1 MDRPSVRELECF
13 VAVAEE
19 LHFSKAAKRLHMSQP
34 PLSRQIQSLERKL
47 GVQLLK
53 RKTRLVELTSP
64 GRSFLNDAR
73 EALHSLD
80 RAMITVQRMQQGENE
95 RLRLG
100 FIGYLLAP
108 DLVEVLRGFRK
119 ARPQCQVELVDMEP
133 GDQLNDIRE
142 GKLDGGFF
150 GIGPAEPLWDLKVF
164 NWKTVPLVIVLPEDH
179 RLAQKPGK
187 LTLANLKEENWIMIS
202 RSRASAFRGLI
213 DELCLAAGFLPRIVQ
228 ESDSVQA
235 VLAMVAAG
243 TGIAIASETLTQMI
257 GRGLAYRLLASRNA
271 VLRRNFVWRSE
282 VNSEALRVFN
292 SVLRRY
298 RAEMAAGEEER
309 APARLQELGARKGR
323 CGMS

>member
-53 RKTRLVELTSP
+53 RKTRLVEVTSP

-73 EALHSLD
+73 ETLHRLD

-108 DLVEVLRGFRK
+108 DLVEVLRAFRK

-150 GIGPAEPLWDLKVF
+150 GVGPAEPLWDLKLF
-164 NWKTVPLVIVLPEDH
+164 NWKTVPLVIVLPDDH
-179 RLAQKPGK
+179 RLAHKPCK
-187 LTLANLKEENWIMIS
+187 LVLAHLKEENWVMIA
-202 RSRASAFRGLI
+202 RSRAATFRGLI

-235 VLAMVAAG
+235 VMAMVAAG
-243 TGIAIASETLTQMI
+243 TGIGIASETLTQMI
-257 GRGLAYRLLASRNA
+257 DRGLAYRTLASRNA
-271 VLRRNFVWRSE
+271 VLRRNFVWRSD

-298 RAEMAAGEEER
+298 RSETALGEEER
-309 APARLQELGARKGR
+309 LVAVGAR
-323 CGMS
+323 S

>member
-47 GVQLLK
+47 GVQLLR
-53 RKTRLVELTSP
+53 RKTRSVELTSP

-73 EALHSLD
+73 EALHHLD
-80 RAMITVQRMQQGENE
+80 RAMITVQRMQQGETE

-108 DLVEVLRGFRK
+108 DLVEVLRAFRK
-119 ARPQCQVELVDMEP
+119 ARPQCQVELIDMEP

-150 GIGPAEPLWDLKVF
+150 GIGPAEPLWDLKLF

-179 RLAQKPGK
+179 RLAQKHCK
-187 LTLANLKEENWIMIS
+187 LTLANLKDESWVMVS
-202 RSRASAFRGLI
+202 RNRAAPFRGLV
-213 DELCLAAGFLPRIVQ
+213 DELCTAAGFIPRIVQ

-243 TGIAIASETLTQMI
+243 TGIAIASETLTQMLD
-257 GRGLAYRLLASRNA
+257 GLAYRTLASRNA
-271 VLRRNFVWRSE
+271 VLRRNFVWRSD

-298 RAEMAAGEEER
+298 RGETTVAGER
-309 APARLQELGARKGR
+309 VSAA
-323 CGMS
+323 

>member
-1 MDRPSVRELECF
+1 MDRPSIRELECF

-73 EALHSLD
+73 ETLHSLD

-119 ARPQCQVELVDMEP
+119 ARDLSQFGDDGHRGDLRNASQGLQGFDHRAHLGWRRARCFQNRLIQPFGAGHQVLDLVDVVAERDLLGGLLEMN
-133 GDQLNDIRE
+133 LR
-142 GKLDGGFF
+142 LDPLQMSV
-150 GIGPAEPLWDLKVF
+150 GPR
-164 NWKTVPLVIVLPEDH
+164 
-179 RLAQKPGK
+179 RL
-187 LTLANLKEENWIMIS
+187 
-202 RSRASAFRGLI
+202 
-213 DELCLAAGFLPRIVQ
+213 D
-228 ESDSVQA
+228 
-235 VLAMVAAG
+235 
-243 TGIAIASETLTQMI
+243 
-257 GRGLAYRLLASRNA
+257 
-271 VLRRNFVWRSE
+271 
-282 VNSEALRVFN
+282 ALRT
-292 SVLRRY
+292 LRFVHDD
-298 RAEMAAGEEER
+298 
-309 APARLQELGARKGR
+309 
-323 CGMS
+323 

>member
-47 GVQLLK
+47 GVQLLR
-53 RKTRLVELTSP
+53 RKTRSVELTSP

-73 EALHSLD
+73 EALHHLD
-80 RAMITVQRMQQGENE
+80 RAMITVQRMQQGETE

-108 DLVEVLRGFRK
+108 DLVDLLRAFRK

-150 GIGPAEPLWDLKVF
+150 GIGPTEPLWDLKLF

-179 RLAQKPGK
+179 RLAQKHCK
-187 LTLANLKEENWIMIS
+187 LTLANLKDENWVMIS
-202 RSRASAFRGLI
+202 RNRAAPFRGLV
-213 DELCLAAGFLPRIVQ
+213 DELCMAAGFMPRIVQ

-243 TGIAIASETLTQMI
+243 TGIAIASETLTQMLD
-257 GRGLAYRLLASRNA
+257 RGLAYRSLTSRNA

-298 RAEMAAGEEER
+298 RNETAVGGER
-309 APARLQELGARKGR
+309 VA
-323 CGMS
+323 

>member
-47 GVQLLK
+47 GVQLLR
-53 RKTRLVELTSP
+53 RKTRSVELTSP

-73 EALHSLD
+73 EALHHLD
-80 RAMITVQRMQQGENE
+80 RAMITVQRMEQGETE

-108 DLVEVLRGFRK
+108 DLVEVLRAFRK

-142 GKLDGGFF
+142 NKLDGGFF
-150 GIGPAEPLWDLKVF
+150 GIGPTEPLWDLKLF
-164 NWKTVPLVIVLPEDH
+164 NWKTVHLVIVLPEDH
-179 RLAQKPGK
+179 RLAQKHCK
-187 LTLANLKEENWIMIS
+187 LTLANLKDENWVMVS
-202 RSRASAFRGLI
+202 RNRAAPFRGLV
-213 DELCLAAGFLPRIVQ
+213 DELCTAAGFMPRIVQ

-243 TGIAIASETLTQMI
+243 TGITIASETLTQMLD
-257 GRGLAYRLLASRNA
+257 RGLAYRTLASRNA
-271 VLRRNFVWRSE
+271 VLRRNFVWRNE

-298 RAEMAAGEEER
+298 RSETVMVGERVSAA
-309 APARLQELGARKGR
+309 
-323 CGMS
+323 

>member
-47 GVQLLK
+47 GIQLLR
-53 RKTRLVELTSP
+53 RKTRSVELTSS
-64 GRSFLNDAR
+64 GRSFLSDAR
-73 EALHSLD
+73 EALHHLD
-80 RAMITVQRMQQGENE
+80 RAMITVQRMEQGETE

-108 DLVEVLRGFRK
+108 DLVEVLRAFRK

-150 GIGPAEPLWDLKVF
+150 GIGPTEPLWDLKLF
-164 NWKTVPLVIVLPEDH
+164 NWKTVALVIVLPEDH
-179 RLAQKPGK
+179 RLAQKHCK
-187 LTLANLKEENWIMIS
+187 LTLANLKDENWVMVS
-202 RSRASAFRGLI
+202 RNRAAPFRGLV
-213 DELCLAAGFLPRIVQ
+213 DELCTAAGFMPRIVQ

-243 TGIAIASETLTQMI
+243 TGITVASETLTQMLDL
-257 GRGLAYRLLASRNA
+257 GLAYRTLASRNA
-271 VLRRNFVWRSE
+271 VLRRNFVWRNE

-298 RAEMAAGEEER
+298 RSETVMVGERVSAA
-309 APARLQELGARKGR
+309 
-323 CGMS
+323 

>member
-13 VAVAEE
+13 IAVAEE
-19 LHFSKAAKRLHMSQP
+19 LHFSKAARRLHMSQP

-47 GVQLLK
+47 GVQLLR
-53 RKTRLVELTSP
+53 RKTRSVELTSP
-64 GRSFLNDAR
+64 GRNFLNDAR
-73 EALHSLD
+73 ETLHRLD
-80 RAMITVQRMQQGENE
+80 RAMITVQRMQQGETE

-108 DLVEVLRGFRK
+108 DLVEVLQAFRK
-119 ARPQCQVELVDMEP
+119 ARPQCQVELIDMEP

-150 GIGPAEPLWDLKVF
+150 GIGPEEPLFDLKLF

-179 RLAQKPGK
+179 RFARKPCK
-187 LTLANLKEENWIMIS
+187 LTLANLKDENWVMIS
-202 RSRASAFRGLI
+202 RNRAAPFRGLV
-213 DELCLAAGFLPRIVQ
+213 DELCLAAGFSPRIVQ

-257 GRGLAYRLLASRNA
+257 GRGLVYRILVSRNA
-271 VLRRNFVWRSE
+271 VLRRNFVWRNE
-282 VNSEALRVFN
+282 ANSEALKVFN
-292 SVLRRY
+292 NVLRRY
-298 RAEMAAGEEER
+298 RSETTIVVER
-309 APARLQELGARKGR
+309 VSVA
-323 CGMS
+323 

>member
-1 MDRPSVRELECF
+1 
-13 VAVAEE
+13 VAEE

-47 GVQLLK
+47 GVQLLR
-53 RKTRLVELTSP
+53 RKTRSVELTSP

-73 EALHSLD
+73 EALHHLD
-80 RAMITVQRMQQGENE
+80 RAMITVQRMQQGETE

-108 DLVEVLRGFRK
+108 DLVDLLRAFRK
-119 ARPQCQVELVDMEP
+119 ARPQCQVELIDMEP

-142 GKLDGGFF
+142 GKMDGGFF
-150 GIGPAEPLWDLKVF
+150 GIGPTEPLWDLKLF

-179 RLAQKPGK
+179 RLAQKHCK
-187 LTLANLKEENWIMIS
+187 LSLVNLKDENWVMIS
-202 RSRASAFRGLI
+202 RDRAAPFRGLV
-213 DELCLAAGFLPRIVQ
+213 DELCLAAGFMPRIVQ

-243 TGIAIASETLTQMI
+243 TGIAIASETLTQMLD
-257 GRGLAYRLLASRNA
+257 RGLAYRSLTSRNA

-292 SVLRRY
+292 NVLRRY
-298 RAEMAAGEEER
+298 RNETAVVGERVSAA
-309 APARLQELGARKGR
+309 
-323 CGMS
+323 

>member
-47 GVQLLK
+47 GVQLLR
-53 RKTRLVELTSP
+53 RKTRSVELTSP
-64 GRSFLNDAR
+64 GRNFLNDAR
-73 EALHSLD
+73 EALYRLD
-80 RAMITVQRMQQGENE
+80 RAMITVQRMQQGETE

-108 DLVEVLRGFRK
+108 DLVEVLRAFRK

-150 GIGPAEPLWDLKVF
+150 GIGPAEPLWDLKLF

-179 RLAQKPGK
+179 RLAHKPPK
-187 LTLANLKEENWIMIS
+187 LTLANLKEENWVMIS
-202 RSRASAFRGLI
+202 RNRAAHFRGLV
-213 DELCLAAGFLPRIVQ
+213 DELCLEAGFMPRIVQ

-257 GRGLAYRLLASRNA
+257 DRGLAYRSLASRNA
-271 VLRRNFVWRSE
+271 VLRRNFVWRNE

-298 RAEMAAGEEER
+298 RSDTAIAAERVA
-309 APARLQELGARKGR
+309 
-323 CGMS
+323 

>member
-47 GVQLLK
+47 GVQLLR
-53 RKTRLVELTSP
+53 RKTRSVELTSP

-73 EALHSLD
+73 EALHHLD
-80 RAMITVQRMQQGENE
+80 RAMITVQRMQQGETE

-108 DLVEVLRGFRK
+108 DLVEVLRAFRK
-119 ARPQCQVELVDMEP
+119 TRPQCQVELVDMEP
-133 GDQLNDIRE
+133 FDQLNDIRE

-150 GIGPAEPLWDLKVF
+150 GIGPAEPLWDLKLF
-164 NWKTVPLVIVLPEDH
+164 NWKTVSLVIVLPEDH
-179 RLAQKPGK
+179 RLAQKHCK
-187 LTLANLKEENWIMIS
+187 LTLANLKDENWVMVS
-202 RSRASAFRGLI
+202 RNRAAPFRGFV
-213 DELCLAAGFLPRIVQ
+213 DELCTGAGFMPRVVQ

-243 TGIAIASETLTQMI
+243 TGIAIASETLTQMLDL
-257 GRGLAYRLLASRNA
+257 GLAYRTLASRNA
-271 VLRRNFVWRSE
+271 VLRRNFVWRAE

-298 RAEMAAGEEER
+298 RSETAMVGER
-309 APARLQELGARKGR
+309 VA
-323 CGMS
+323 

>member
-47 GVQLLK
+47 GVQLLR
-53 RKTRLVELTSP
+53 RKTRSVELTSA
-64 GRSFLNDAR
+64 GRNFLNDAR
-73 EALHSLD
+73 EALHRLD
-80 RAMITVQRMQQGENE
+80 RAMITVQRMQQGETE

-108 DLVEVLRGFRK
+108 DLVEVLQAFRQ
-119 ARPQCQVELVDMEP
+119 ARPQCQLELVDMEP

-150 GIGPAEPLWDLKVF
+150 GIGPAEPLWDLKMF
-164 NWKTVPLVIVLPEDH
+164 NWKTVPMVIVLPENH
-179 RLAQKPGK
+179 RFAQKPCK
-187 LTLANLKEENWIMIS
+187 LALGNLKDENWVMIS
-202 RSRASAFRGLI
+202 RNRAAPFRGLV
-213 DELCLAAGFLPRIVQ
+213 DELCMAAGFLPRIVQ

-243 TGIAIASETLTQMI
+243 TGIAITSETLTQMI
-257 GRGLAYRLLASRNA
+257 DRGLAYRALTSRNA
-271 VLRRNFVWRSE
+271 VLRRNFVWRSDA
-282 VNSEALRVFN
+282 NSEALKVFN

-298 RAEMAAGEEER
+298 RSDTTITGERVNAA
-309 APARLQELGARKGR
+309 
-323 CGMS
+323 

>member
-73 EALHSLD
+73 ETLHSLD

-150 GIGPAEPLWDLKVF
+150 GIGPAEPLWDLKMF

-179 RLAQKPGK
+179 RLAQKPCK

-202 RSRASAFRGLI
+202 RNRASAFRELI

-257 GRGLAYRLLASRNA
+257 ARGLAYRMLASRNA

-298 RAEMAAGEEER
+298 RSETAVGDERMLVVGER
-309 APARLQELGARKGR
+309 
-323 CGMS
+323 

>member
-53 RKTRLVELTSP
+53 RKTRMVELTTP

-73 EALHSLD
+73 ETLHRLD

-108 DLVEVLRGFRK
+108 DLMEVLRAFRK

-133 GDQLNDIRE
+133 GDQLTDIRE

-150 GIGPAEPLWDLKVF
+150 GIGPAEPLWDLKLF

-179 RLAQKPGK
+179 RLAHKSCR
-187 LTLANLKEENWIMIS
+187 LTLASLKEENWVMIS
-202 RSRASAFRGLI
+202 RSRAAPFRGLV
-213 DELCLAAGFLPRIVQ
+213 DELCLGAGFLPRIVQ

-235 VLAMVAAG
+235 VMAMVAAG

-257 GRGLAYRLLASRNA
+257 DRGLAYRALASRNA
-271 VLRRNFVWRSE
+271 VLRRNFVWKSD

-298 RAEMAAGEEER
+298 RSETAVREDER
-309 APARLQELGARKGR
+309 LLVLGAR
-323 CGMS
+323 S

>member
-1 MDRPSVRELECF
+1 
-13 VAVAEE
+13 
-19 LHFSKAAKRLHMSQP
+19 
-34 PLSRQIQSLERKL
+34 
-47 GVQLLK
+47 
-53 RKTRLVELTSP
+53 VELTSP

-73 EALHSLD
+73 EALYHLD
-80 RAMITVQRMQQGENE
+80 RAMITVQRMQQGETE

-108 DLVEVLRGFRK
+108 DLVEVLRAFRK
-119 ARPQCQVELVDMEP
+119 ARPQCQVELIDMEP

-150 GIGPAEPLWDLKVF
+150 GIGPTEPLWDLKLF
-164 NWKTVPLVIVLPEDH
+164 TWKTVPLVIVLPEEH
-179 RLAQKPGK
+179 RLAQKHCK
-187 LTLANLKEENWIMIS
+187 LTLANLKDENWVMIS
-202 RSRASAFRGLI
+202 RNRAAPFRGLV
-213 DELCLAAGFLPRIVQ
+213 DELCMAAGFMPRIVQ

-243 TGIAIASETLTQMI
+243 TGIAIASETLTQMLD
-257 GRGLAYRLLASRNA
+257 RGLAYRSLTSRNA

-298 RAEMAAGEEER
+298 RNDTAIAGER
-309 APARLQELGARKGR
+309 VA
-323 CGMS
+323 

>member
-47 GVQLLK
+47 GVQLLR
-53 RKTRLVELTSP
+53 RKTRSVELTSP

-73 EALHSLD
+73 EALHHLD
-80 RAMITVQRMQQGENE
+80 RAMITVQRMQQGETE

-108 DLVEVLRGFRK
+108 DLVDLLRAFRK
-119 ARPQCQVELVDMEP
+119 ARPQCQVELIDMEP

-150 GIGPAEPLWDLKVF
+150 GIGPTELLWDLKLF

-179 RLAQKPGK
+179 RLAQKHCK
-187 LTLANLKEENWIMIS
+187 LTLANLKDENWVMIS
-202 RSRASAFRGLI
+202 RDRAAPFRGLV
-213 DELCLAAGFLPRIVQ
+213 DELCLAAGFMPRIVQ

-243 TGIAIASETLTQMI
+243 TGIAIASETLTQMLD
-257 GRGLAYRLLASRNA
+257 RGLAYRGLTSRNA

-292 SVLRRY
+292 NVLRRY
-298 RAEMAAGEEER
+298 RNETVMPGER
-309 APARLQELGARKGR
+309 GA
-323 CGMS
+323 

>member
-47 GVQLLK
+47 GVQLLR
-53 RKTRLVELTSP
+53 RKTRSVELTSP

-73 EALHSLD
+73 EALHHLD
-80 RAMITVQRMQQGENE
+80 RAMIRVQRMQQGETE

-108 DLVEVLRGFRK
+108 DLVEVLRAFRK
-119 ARPQCQVELVDMEP
+119 TRPQCQVELVDMEP
-133 GDQLNDIRE
+133 FDQLNDIRE

-150 GIGPAEPLWDLKVF
+150 GIGPAEPLWDLKLF

-179 RLAQKPGK
+179 RLAQKHCK
-187 LTLANLKEENWIMIS
+187 LTLANLKDENWVMVS
-202 RSRASAFRGLI
+202 RNRAAPFRGLV
-213 DELCLAAGFLPRIVQ
+213 DELCTAAGFMPRIVQ
-228 ESDSVQA
+228 ESESVQA

-243 TGIAIASETLTQMI
+243 TGIAIASETLTQMLD
-257 GRGLAYRLLASRNA
+257 RGLAYRTIASRNA

-298 RAEMAAGEEER
+298 RSETAMVGER
-309 APARLQELGARKGR
+309 VA
-323 CGMS
+323 

>member
-1 MDRPSVRELECF
+1 
-13 VAVAEE
+13 
-19 LHFSKAAKRLHMSQP
+19 
-34 PLSRQIQSLERKL
+34 
-47 GVQLLK
+47 
-53 RKTRLVELTSP
+53 
-64 GRSFLNDAR
+64 
-73 EALHSLD
+73 
-80 RAMITVQRMQQGENE
+80 MITVQRMQQGENE

-119 ARPQCQVELVDMEP
+119 ERPQCQVEVVDRER

-150 GIGPAEPLWDLKVF
+150 GIGPAESLWDLKMF

-228 ESDSVQA
+228 ESDRLQA

-243 TGIAIASETLTQMI
+243 TGIAIASEAVTQMI
-257 GRGLAYRLLASRNA
+257 GRGLAYRMLASRNA
-271 VLRRNFVWRSE
+271 VLRRNFVWRIE

-298 RAEMAAGEEER
+298 RAEMAVGDERMLVVGER
-309 APARLQELGARKGR
+309 
-323 CGMS
+323 